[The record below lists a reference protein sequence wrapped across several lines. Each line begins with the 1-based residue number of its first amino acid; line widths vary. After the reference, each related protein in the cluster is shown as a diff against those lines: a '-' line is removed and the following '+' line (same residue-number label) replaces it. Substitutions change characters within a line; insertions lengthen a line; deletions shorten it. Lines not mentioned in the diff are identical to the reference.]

1 MTPRHARRSRLPFSV
16 LALGLAL
23 VVAGAVAWVS
33 TRDDGVG
40 AGDGRAAAAGAGGSS
55 TAKTSPSTDATVDDS
70 PGAAGVASSPTPS
83 PTPSREKIVIHG
95 TGDVSLDPD
104 YIPAFRSNGYGWAW
118 SGLNGLF
125 RDDDLTLI
133 NHECPSTDI
142 VAPIPKTFS
151 FRCDPAALPVAKRF
165 GVDVANLANN
175 HGYDQGPDALLD
187 SIRNVERAGLVAI
200 GAGRNAEEADAPRYV
215 EVKGWRIGIVGVGE
229 VLDPINQVAT
239 ADKPGTSVGHDFS
252 RALDA
257 IREAEANADLVI
269 VVIHWGV
276 ELDTQP
282 RDYQIDE
289 AHRMIDAGADMIFGH
304 HAHRLQ
310 PMDTYEGRPI
320 FYGLGNFVWPN
331 FSVAGSTTAVA
342 EVVVFPNGRI
352 RGRLLPAFIES
363 PGHPVLR

>member
-1 MTPRHARRSRLPFSV
+1 MTPRHARRPRLPLTALLVV
-16 LALGLAL
+16 LAI
-23 VVAGAVAWVS
+23 
-33 TRDDGVG
+33 
-40 AGDGRAAAAGAGGSS
+40 AAAGALAWATTRHDGAGNGRDGVAAKSAGGSS
-55 TAKTSPSTDATVDDS
+55 TPTNAPSTDAPVDGS
-70 PGAAGVASSPTPS
+70 PGAVAATPRAPTPA
-83 PTPSREKIVIHG
+83 PRERIVIHA
-95 TGDVSLDPD
+95 TGDVSLDPN
-104 YIPAFRSNGYGWAW
+104 YIPAFRTNGYGWAW
-118 SGLNGLF
+118 SGLDGLF
-125 RDDDLTLI
+125 RDDDLTVI

-175 HGYDQGPDALLD
+175 HGYDQGPDAVLD
-187 SIRNVERAGLVAI
+187 SIRNVERAGLVAV
-200 GAGRNAEEADAPRYV
+200 GAGRNAEEADAPHYV

-229 VLDPINQVAT
+229 VLDPLDQVAT
-239 ADKPGTSVGHDFS
+239 ATKPGTAVGHDFP
-252 RALDA
+252 RALRA
-257 IREAEANADLVI
+257 IREAEANADLVV

-282 RDYQIDE
+282 REYQVDE

-342 EVVVFPNGRI
+342 EVVVLPNGEI